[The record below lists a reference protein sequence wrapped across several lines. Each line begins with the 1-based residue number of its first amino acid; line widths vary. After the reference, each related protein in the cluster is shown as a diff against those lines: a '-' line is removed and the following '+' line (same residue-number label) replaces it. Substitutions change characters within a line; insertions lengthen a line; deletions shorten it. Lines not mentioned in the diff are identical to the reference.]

1 MISNYARFSLM
12 LIVPVFLTTASWVQ
26 AAVEISL
33 QKTLKTDAVP
43 IDVTVSPDGR
53 STFVLT
59 DDGSVVVYDKLGN
72 LTDTIKIGSH
82 IDQIEIGP
90 SGERLFATSRQNKT
104 VEIILLNFIS
114 SINTAGSAFKGPE
127 DAPVTIAV
135 FSEFQ

>member
-1 MISNYARFSLM
+1 MITNFAKSC
-12 LIVPVFLTTASWVQ
+12 LILSVIGLVTTASWVQ

-33 QKTLKTDAVP
+33 QKKLQTEAAP
-43 IDVTVSPDGR
+43 IDVAVSADGR

-59 DDGSVVVYDKLGN
+59 EDGNVIVYDHLGN

-90 SGERLFATSRQNKT
+90 SGEQLFATSRQNKT

-114 SINTAGSAFKGPE
+114 VINTTGSVFKGPE

>member
-1 MISNYARFSLM
+1 MISNFAKFCLI
-12 LIVPVFLTTASWVQ
+12 LIVLVFVTTASWVQ

-59 DDGSVVVYDKLGN
+59 DDGSVVVYDNLGN
-72 LTDTIKIGSH
+72 QKDTIEIGSH

-90 SGERLFATSRQNKT
+90 GGERLFATSRQNKT

-114 SINTAGSAFKGPE
+114 NINTAGSEFKGPE

>member
-1 MISNYARFSLM
+1 MISTFAKFCLI
-12 LIVPVFLTTASWVQ
+12 LIVVGLITTASPVHS
-26 AAVEISL
+26 AVETSL
-33 QKTLKTDAVP
+33 QNTLQTEAVP
-43 IDVTVSPDGR
+43 IDVAVSPDGR

-59 DDGSVVVYDKLGN
+59 DEGNVVVYDNLGN

-114 SINTAGSAFKGPE
+114 TINTVGSAFKGPE